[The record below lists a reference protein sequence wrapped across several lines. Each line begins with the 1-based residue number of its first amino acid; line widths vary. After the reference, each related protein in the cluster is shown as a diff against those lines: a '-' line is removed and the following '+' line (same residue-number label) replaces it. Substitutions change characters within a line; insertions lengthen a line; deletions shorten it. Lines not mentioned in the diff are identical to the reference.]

1 MDATH
6 SVINQKAACRW
17 ETEMDALLSELDD
30 AIDDVEHGRVLSE
43 DELWKDI
50 DAI

>member
-1 MDATH
+1 MDAVYSAT
-6 SVINQKAACRW
+6 NQEIACRW
-17 ETEMDALLSELDD
+17 NGEMDALLSKLDA

-43 DELWKDI
+43 EELWKDI